1 MKCGKSER
9 VYGTLKL
16 EYFKTVGAGTDSE
29 KTGRRRIRMNH
40 EVQMQSL
47 RMSNDEYLFTD
58 MLSHQLFEIFSINFH
73 FSVTLNLKKS

>member
-29 KTGRRRIRMNH
+29 KRDAG
-40 EVQMQSL
+40 V
-47 RMSNDEYLFTD
+47 FA
-58 MLSHQLFEIFSINFH
+58 
-73 FSVTLNLKKS
+73 